1 MDYVGIDLG
10 TTNSAIASYD
20 GEGVSLYKSP
30 EQHDV
35 TPSAIFLDRRGNK
48 FVGARAYNNAAR
60 NPDNAAVLFK
70 RMMGT
75 STPIRL
81 KAVDKTMTP
90 EECSAEILRTV
101 FGYLPEAM
109 RTGGDTGTVI
119 TVPAAFNQMQKDA
132 TLTAAET
139 AGIGR
144 VALMQEPVAAVMSVM
159 RQRNRDGTFLVFDLG
174 GGTLDIAIAQ
184 SMKGRVSL
192 LAHGGVEMCGGRD
205 IDRALMDDVVK
216 PWLVDAFDLGEDF
229 AVNPQF
235 KTLVRMATWAAE
247 KAKIELS
254 QADDTVIALSETE
267 IGVRD
272 RSGEE
277 VYVDIP
283 LDRARLDALI
293 DPILQKAIQSARDTL
308 EQAGISAH
316 DVDRVVFVGGPTQYK
331 PLRDKVA
338 FELGIAASTDVN
350 PMTAVA
356 EGAAIFAESIDW
368 TTESRGRK
376 ASRSSLSSS
385 GLEFAY
391 VARTP
396 DSSAKIV
403 ARKVGGMV
411 GEFQIDSLDTGWSSG
426 RQALKDGASIDL
438 PLSKPGENMFRVF
451 VFDAGGGPVGIPND
465 RIVISRTAASI
476 DAIPASH
483 TISIEVLE
491 GRNGTR
497 GLEPLVRAGD
507 PLPKKGVLK
516 FRAGETLRAGSPGAL
531 NFKLWEG
538 SIREPIEDNIFI
550 GTFRVSGSDFDEG
563 MIATGAEVHCEYEIT
578 DAGNIRLDISV
589 PDIGGS
595 FSSGHNYYSR
605 QDAQL
610 DYAQAAGLVAVEAEA
625 TIDRLDAIAEHVSD
639 PRIDQIRNR
648 IAKAGAIDVDR
659 AEPEETKEALDEIR
673 AARKDISALRRDH
686 LKMIRQVD
694 LDGIVDSFGGL
705 ARDLARPDEAQ
716 AFDALAR
723 TAQYSIDTNG
733 NDFESHLAELRSKN
747 IIVLWRSDEF
757 IVGRFQWLAQSPEQ
771 FLDHTRYATLID
783 QGQAA
788 LARQDFDRLR
798 EVLIHLDDLRFTRV
812 GEEEM
817 LAMANIVRG

>member
-10 TTNSAIASYD
+10 TTNSAIASFD
-20 GEGVSLYKSP
+20 GESVSLYKSP

-48 FVGARAYNNAAR
+48 FVGTRAYNNAAR

-75 STPIRL
+75 STPIKL
-81 KAVDKTMTP
+81 KALDKTMTP
-90 EECSAEILRTV
+90 EECSAEILRAV
-101 FGYLPEAM
+101 FGYLPESM
-109 RTGGDTGTVI
+109 RNGGDTGTVI

-132 TLTAAET
+132 TLTAAEG

-144 VALMQEPVAAVMSVM
+144 VALMQEPVAAVMSIM

-192 LAHGGVEMCGGRD
+192 LAHGGIEMCGGRE
-205 IDRALMDDVVK
+205 IDRALMDEVVK
-216 PWLVDAFDLGEDF
+216 PWLVDTFDIGDDF
-229 AVNPQF
+229 ATNPMF
-235 KTLVRMATWAAE
+235 KTLVRMATWSAE

-254 QADDTVIALSETE
+254 QAEDTVIALSETE

-293 DPILQKAIQSARDTL
+293 DPILQKAIHSARETL
-308 EQAGISAH
+308 DQAGISAH

-338 FELGIAASTDVN
+338 FELGISASTDVN

-356 EGAAIFAESIDW
+356 EGAAIFAESINW
-368 TTESRGRK
+368 ETESRGRK
-376 ASRSSLSSS
+376 SSRSSLSSS

-403 ARKVGGMV
+403 ARKVGGMA
-411 GEFQIDSLDTGWSSG
+411 GEFQVDSLDTGWSSG
-426 RQALKDGASIDL
+426 RQLLKDGASIDL
-438 PLSKPGENMFRVF
+438 PLSKPGQNAFRVF
-451 VFDAGGGPVGIPND
+451 VFDADGGPVSIPDD
-465 RIVISRTAASI
+465 RITISRTAASI

-483 TISIEVLE
+483 TISIEVIE
-491 GRNGTR
+491 GRNGMR

-595 FSSGHNYYSR
+595 FSSGHNYYAR

-610 DYAQAAGLVAVEAEA
+610 DYGQAATLVAVEAET
-625 TIDRLDAIAEHVSD
+625 TIERLDAFAAHIDD
-639 PRIDQIRNR
+639 PRINQIRDR
-648 IAKAGAIDVDR
+648 IAKAGSIDVDR
-659 AEPEETKEALDEIR
+659 AEPEETKQALDEIR
-673 AARKDISALRRDH
+673 AARKDISILRRDH
-686 LKMIRQVD
+686 LKLIRQVD
-694 LDGIVDSFGGL
+694 LDGIIDSFDGL
-705 ARDLARPDEAQ
+705 ARGLARPDEEQ
-716 AFDALAR
+716 AFDALVR
-723 TAQYSIDTNG
+723 TAQHSIDING
-733 NDFESHLAELRSKN
+733 NDFESHLSELRSKN
-747 IIVLWRSDEF
+747 IVILWRSDEF
-757 IVGRFQWLAQSPEQ
+757 IVARFQWLAQSPEQ
-771 FLDHTRYATLID
+771 FADHAQYGRLVD
-783 QGQAA
+783 KGRSA
-788 LARQDFDRLR
+788 LASQDFDKLR
-798 EVLIHLDDLRFTRV
+798 DILIHLDNMRFTRI

>member
-10 TTNSAIASYD
+10 TTNSAIASFD
-20 GEGVSLYKSP
+20 GESVSLYKSP

-48 FVGARAYNNAAR
+48 FVGTRAYNNAAR

-75 STPIRL
+75 STPIKL
-81 KAVDKTMTP
+81 KALDKTMTP

-101 FGYLPEAM
+101 FGYLPESM
-109 RTGGDTGTVI
+109 RNGGDTGTVI

-132 TLTAAET
+132 TLTAAEG

-144 VALMQEPVAAVMSVM
+144 VALMQEPVAAVMSIM

-205 IDRALMDDVVK
+205 IDRALMDEVVK
-216 PWLVDAFDLGEDF
+216 PWLVDTFDIGDDF
-229 AVNPQF
+229 ATNPMF
-235 KTLVRMATWAAE
+235 NTLVRMATWAAE

-254 QADDTVIALSETE
+254 HAEDTVIALSETE

-293 DPILQKAIQSARDTL
+293 DPILQKAIHSARETL
-308 EQAGISAH
+308 DQAGISAH

-338 FELGIAASTDVN
+338 FELGISASTDVN

-356 EGAAIFAESIDW
+356 EGAAIFAESINW
-368 TTESRGRK
+368 ETESRGRK
-376 ASRSSLSSS
+376 SSRSSLSSS

-396 DSSAKIV
+396 DASAKIV

-411 GEFQIDSLDTGWSSG
+411 GEFQVDSLDTGWSSG
-426 RQALKDGASIDL
+426 RQLLKDGASIDL
-438 PLSKPGENMFRVF
+438 PLSKPGQNAFRVF
-451 VFDAGGGPVGIPND
+451 VFDADGGPVSIPDD
-465 RIVISRTAASI
+465 RITISRTAASI

-483 TISIEVLE
+483 TISIEVIE
-491 GRNGTR
+491 GRNGIR

-595 FSSGHNYYSR
+595 FSSGHNYYAR

-610 DYAQAAGLVAVEAEA
+610 DYGQAATLVAVEAET
-625 TIDRLDAIAEHVSD
+625 TIERLDAFAAHIDD
-639 PRIDQIRNR
+639 PRINQIRDR

-659 AEPEETKEALDEIR
+659 AEPEETKQALDEIR
-673 AARKDISALRRDH
+673 AARKDISMLRRDH
-686 LKMIRQVD
+686 LKLIRQVD
-694 LDGIVDSFGGL
+694 LDGIIDSFDGL
-705 ARDLARPDEAQ
+705 ARGLARPDEEQ
-716 AFDALAR
+716 AFDALVR
-723 TAQYSIDTNG
+723 TAQHSIDING
-733 NDFESHLAELRSKN
+733 NDFESHLSELRSKN
-747 IIVLWRSDEF
+747 IVILWRSDEF
-757 IVGRFQWLAQSPEQ
+757 IVARFQWLAQSPEQ
-771 FLDHTRYATLID
+771 FADHAQYGRLVDKGRT
-783 QGQAA
+783 A
-788 LARQDFDRLR
+788 LASQDFDKLR
-798 EVLIHLDDLRFTRV
+798 DILIHLDNMRFTRI